1 MRPGTWVISIPQ
13 FGDDVE
19 RIVVTL
25 EPGEEAI
32 VKIVIPPKLRE
43 ATLLENIE
51 IPVQRYNSIFEAVH
65 ASVVAM
71 WAGIADYEPLFA
83 CLAVVNAL
91 MHAIDG
97 NVQACRL
104 GILQEYAVAGLNLRM
119 NMGHTKNQ
127 WELLFLRRMP
137 CGARTQGGSIIGRMV
152 FHGCVAEWDKRL
164 RNANL

>member
-1 MRPGTWVISIPQ
+1 M
-13 FGDDVE
+13 
-19 RIVVTL
+19 
-25 EPGEEAI
+25 
-32 VKIVIPPKLRE
+32 
-43 ATLLENIE
+43 
-51 IPVQRYNSIFEAVH
+51 
-65 ASVVAM
+65 VAM
-71 WAGIADYEPLFA
+71 WAGIADYEPPLFA

-127 WELLFLRRMP
+127 WELLFSGECLAVQEHR
-137 CGARTQGGSIIGRMV
+137 GGFDHWTNG